1 MSVLSN
7 NQGRAYEYAW
17 LKTLETEISK
27 VRKVAVEKN
36 SSYTA
41 AQNAWNSIDKDLQSL
56 HKISALA
63 AVKTIFDLEPLI
75 LEENGDVLTLKI
87 QTDDAGK
94 SGDVRDV
101 LIIRCG
107 IQWEIG
113 LSLKHNHYA
122 VKHSRLSKAL
132 DFGNKWFGVDC
143 SQEYWND
150 IEPIFAYLQSEKA
163 KGSKWSDLPAKEQ
176 DVYVPLLNAFMNE
189 LRRSNDIC
197 DEVPTKMVEYLLGQ
211 FDFYKIIGL
220 NNKRITQIQTFNLR
234 GTLNKSGQK
243 TQPTETVPK
252 ANLPTRIVDL
262 CFKPDSTN
270 TVEMY
275 LDGGWQFN
283 FRIHN
288 ASTKVEASLKFDVQ
302 IIGVPVEIIGIN
314 CRWQ

>member
-1 MSVLSN
+1 MSKLSN

-27 VRKVAVEKN
+27 VRKVAVDKN

-41 AQNAWNSIDKDLQSL
+41 TQNAWKSIDKDLQAI
-56 HKISALA
+56 HKVSALA

-94 SGDVRDV
+94 RGDVRDV

-113 LSLKHNHYA
+113 LSIKHNHA
-122 VKHSRLSKAL
+122 AAKHSRLSTKL
-132 DFGNKWFGVDC
+132 DFGEKWFGIPC
-143 SQEYWND
+143 SQEYWSD
-150 IEPIFAYLQSEKA
+150 IEPIFSYLQDEKK
-163 KGSKWSDLPAKEQ
+163 KGSNWSDLPAKEQ

-189 LRRSNDIC
+189 LRRSNAVC
-197 DEVPTKMVEYLLGQ
+197 DEVPAKMVEYLLGQ
-211 FDFYKIIGL
+211 FDFYKIIGR
-220 NNKRITQIQTFNLR
+220 KRITQIQTFNLR
-234 GTLNKSGQK
+234 GTLNQAGKKIKPAQIIPVAK
-243 TQPTETVPK
+243 
-252 ANLPTRIVDL
+252 LPTRIVEIG
-262 CFKPDSTN
+262 FKPGSTN
-270 TVEMY
+270 TVELY
-275 LDGGWQFN
+275 LDGGWQFS

-302 IIGVPVEIIGIN
+302 IVGVPVEIIGIN
-314 CRWQ
+314 CKWQ